1 MFFWTNSGCE
11 NAPGPVLGAGIAA
24 EGGMSAFRARNKTG
38 CFEEDSMSSTI
49 KFVIGGLVVAVVIG
63 ALIITS
69 FSGSTS
75 DYLTISE
82 VKALGPDQVRDSRVS
97 GAIVPDS
104 VEWST
109 RDLHLTFQIA
119 DASGQLDISYHGP
132 QPDMLVDAVEAVVI
146 GKYDRDTETFEADEL
161 LMKCPSKYEEKE

>member
-1 MFFWTNSGCE
+1 
-11 NAPGPVLGAGIAA
+11 
-24 EGGMSAFRARNKTG
+24 
-38 CFEEDSMSSTI
+38 MSSTA
-49 KFVIGGLVVAVVIG
+49 KFLIGGAVVVVVIG
-63 ALIITS
+63 VLIATS

-75 DYLTISE
+75 DYLS
-82 VKALGPDQVRDSRVS
+82 VSQVRALGPDQPRNSRVA

-109 RDLHLTFQIA
+109 RELHLTFEIE
-119 DASGQLDISYHGP
+119 DETGTLPISYFGP

-146 GKYDRDTETFEADEL
+146 GQYDSAAEVFEAEEL